1 MFKRVEI
8 WILYLIILI
17 SIFITISFGVLVRQG
32 LEGTTKAGNFSIEFL
47 TKPAVYIARIPEN
60 FFSAF
65 IQNIMVIND
74 RWKPNRDFYSQKGFK
89 FYNLNQSKSENY
101 YLLLSKYESLILQL
115 IQLPSVCML
124 GEIQDAVW
132 LLRIISKLEISC
144 TSTLHN
150 LYRVC
155 SLFLG

>member
-1 MFKRVEI
+1 MPYCALEMELKN
-8 WILYLIILI
+8 IILHKK
-17 SIFITISFGVLVRQG
+17 V
-32 LEGTTKAGNFSIEFL
+32 
-47 TKPAVYIARIPEN
+47 VYNSGCSRPLI
-60 FFSAF
+60 
-65 IQNIMVIND
+65 
-74 RWKPNRDFYSQKGFK
+74 
-89 FYNLNQSKSENY
+89 
-101 YLLLSKYESLILQL
+101 SKYESLILQL

-155 SLFLG
+155 FLVLNIGSGIIPCIALSNRLLPHIASITKLYIIEHQTIL